1 MRKTIKE
8 TLEVNSKAIS
18 VVTYQKDTKQLT
30 VQFKNGRIYLYKD
43 VPLKVY
49 DRFRTNKSMGVYYN
63 STIRKKHGFELL

>member
-43 VPLKVY
+43 
-49 DRFRTNKSMGVYYN
+49 F
-63 STIRKKHGFELL
+63 KKPIE

>member
-18 VVTYQKDTKQLT
+18 VVTYHKDKKQLT

-43 VPLKVY
+43 VPLKIY
-49 DRFRTNKSMGVYYN
+49 DKFRTNKSMGMYYN
-63 STIRKKHGFELL
+63 SIIRKKYGFELL